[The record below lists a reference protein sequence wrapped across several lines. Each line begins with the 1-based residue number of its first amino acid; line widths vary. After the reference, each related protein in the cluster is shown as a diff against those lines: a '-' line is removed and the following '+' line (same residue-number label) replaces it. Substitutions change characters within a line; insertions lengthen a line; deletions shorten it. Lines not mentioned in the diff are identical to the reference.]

1 MMWSLPT
8 SVEIDG
14 VIHNIR
20 NKCDFRV
27 VLDVISALNDKELD
41 DESRVKCALFIFY
54 DDVEKIS
61 NYQSAVDEM
70 MKIINLGDVSSEDE
84 PQMPKVMDWEYDYN
98 NIVPPI
104 NRVLGYSVR
113 DENKYTHWWD
123 FIGAYM
129 EIGDCYFAQII
140 SVRLKKAKGKKL
152 DKIDEQFYREHKKE
166 IDLPMN
172 LTEDDKQWLDS
183 DW

>member
-8 SVEIDG
+8 SVVIDG
-14 VIHNIR
+14 VTHNIR

-152 DKIDEQFYREHKKE
+152 DKPDEQFYREHKKE

>member
-1 MMWSLPT
+1 MWGLPV
-8 SVEIDG
+8 SINIDG
-14 VIHNIR
+14 TEHKIR

-41 DESRVKCALFIFY
+41 EETRIKCALFIFY
-54 DDVEKIS
+54 EDVDEITD
-61 NYQSAVDEM
+61 YQIAIDEM
-70 MKIINLGDVSSEDE
+70 MKIINIGEESSQNEH
-84 PQMPKVMDWEYDYN
+84 PSPKIMDWEYDYK
-98 NIVPPI
+98 NIIPPI

-113 DENKYTHWWD
+113 DSSKYTHWWD

-140 SVRLKKAKGKKL
+140 SIRQKRAKGIKL
-152 DKIDEQFYREHKKE
+152 DKSDERFYREHKKE
-166 IDLPMN
+166 ICLPIS
-172 LTEDDKQWLDS
+172 LSDDEKEWLDS